1 MNTLSIIALVMV
13 TLVGFSSGITLSR
26 KSRPAKIYI
35 IDLVLVVLLWLGA
48 FGTRDVLGHW
58 AVIGVW
64 LLIAI
69 LVGYIK
75 TLLIYFD
82 TVEIM
87 PESELPEHAIQA
99 AENEQHAGLL
109 RRMWRG
115 WTHFAERMGNI
126 QGRLLMSFFYFII
139 VTPFALFF
147 QLFNDPL
154 QLQVTEEEATW
165 QPKEQVDLTLREAR
179 EQG

>member
-1 MNTLSIIALVMV
+1 MNVLSIIVLVMV
-13 TLVGFSSGITLSR
+13 NLVGFSSGVTLAR
-26 KSRPAKIYI
+26 KSRPAQIHI
-35 IDLVLVVLLWLGA
+35 IDLVLVVILWIGA
-48 FGTRDVLGHW
+48 FGTRDILGHW

-64 LLIAI
+64 LVVAL

-87 PESELPEHAIQA
+87 PESELPEHARQTGEHDKNI
-99 AENEQHAGLL
+99 GLL

-115 WTHFAERMGNI
+115 WTHFAERMGNV
-126 QGRLLMSFFYFII
+126 QGRLLMSFFYFIV